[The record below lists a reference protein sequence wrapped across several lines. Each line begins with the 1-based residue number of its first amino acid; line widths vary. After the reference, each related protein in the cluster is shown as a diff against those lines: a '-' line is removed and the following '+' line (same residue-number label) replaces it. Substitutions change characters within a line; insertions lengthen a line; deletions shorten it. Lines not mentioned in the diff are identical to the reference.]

1 VVDQPEQWRK
11 KYQEAL
17 REAAADEK
25 RWAAL
30 EAVLRRVVGR
40 LCIAARG
47 LDEALDAELNET
59 AQAVRKSAPTEELEG
74 LFNRLS
80 AAIAALDDKRA
91 AEARNAAVEAAQI
104 TVREA
109 GPAPSEAS
117 AAAAMPVPTATLQSI
132 NELVAAMIERLDVQ
146 AELREKVT
154 VLRDRII
161 AATTTIDLAVVLREI
176 AEVVNQQRVSLQSE
190 KAAIERVL
198 EQVASR
204 LDEMAAYLSSE
215 TESRKEAQDNG
226 RSLNAKLLSEVR
238 IIDADVREATDLSQ
252 LQTQV
257 RARLDAISGHLH
269 DFFAREHARHE
280 VYEKRSESM
289 RRRIEELERE
299 TCALNLSLAEKH
311 RQATTDVLTGIPN
324 RLAYEQR
331 IELEYL
337 RWKRTPAPL
346 CIAAWDIDRFKAIND
361 TYGHPGGDKVLHVVG
376 QFFIKHLRRTDFI
389 ARYGG
394 EEFVM
399 ILVGATIDQ
408 ALKVA
413 DGLRQSVESLGFHY
427 HGKPVTITV
436 SCGVADFRDGDKP
449 DAVFARA
456 DKALYFAKQQG
467 RNCCMPG

>member
-30 EAVLRRVVGR
+30 EAVLRRIVGR

-47 LDEALDAELNET
+47 VDEALDAELNET

-74 LFNRLS
+74 LFSRLS
-80 AAIAALDDKRA
+80 AAIATLDGKRA
-91 AEARNAAVEAAQI
+91 AAMDTSGTAVGEAEPVP
-104 TVREA
+104 T
-109 GPAPSEAS
+109 EAS
-117 AAAAMPVPTATLQSI
+117 VSSASAPVPTATLQSI
-132 NELVAAMIERLDVQ
+132 NELVAATIERLDVQ
-146 AELREKVT
+146 AELREKLT

-161 AATTTIDLAVVLREI
+161 AATTTIDLAAVLRET
-176 AEVVNQQRVSLQSE
+176 AELVNQQRLNLQSE

-198 EQVASR
+198 EQVAAR

-215 TESRKEAQDNG
+215 TDSRKEARDSS

-238 IIDADVREATDLSQ
+238 TIDADVREATDLGQ
-252 LQTQV
+252 LQAQV
-257 RARLDAISGHLH
+257 RARLDAINGHLH
-269 DFFAREHARHE
+269 DFFAREQSR
-280 VYEKRSESM
+280 YEIYEERSVSM

-299 TCALNLSLAEKH
+299 ARALNLSLAEKH

-346 CIAAWDIDRFKAIND
+346 CVAAWDIDRFKAIND

-399 ILVGATIDQ
+399 ILIGATIDQ
-408 ALKVA
+408 ALKLA
-413 DGLRQSVESLGFHY
+413 DGLRLSVESLGFHY
-427 HGKPVTITV
+427 HGKPVKITV
-436 SCGVADFRDGDKP
+436 SCGVTDFRDGDKP